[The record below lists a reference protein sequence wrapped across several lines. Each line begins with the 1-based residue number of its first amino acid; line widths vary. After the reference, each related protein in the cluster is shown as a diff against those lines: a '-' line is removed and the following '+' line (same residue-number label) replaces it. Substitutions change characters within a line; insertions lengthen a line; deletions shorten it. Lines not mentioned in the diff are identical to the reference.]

1 MAGAAGKKETA
12 SPSLFMEAFARRALY
27 HAHSDLGTRSLGRG
41 KWCTEQKEAWMKQIF
56 EVH

>member
-27 HAHSDLGTRSLGRG
+27 HAHSDLGTRSLGRE
-41 KWCTEQKEAWMKQIF
+41 KWCTEQKKAWMEQF
-56 EVH
+56 F